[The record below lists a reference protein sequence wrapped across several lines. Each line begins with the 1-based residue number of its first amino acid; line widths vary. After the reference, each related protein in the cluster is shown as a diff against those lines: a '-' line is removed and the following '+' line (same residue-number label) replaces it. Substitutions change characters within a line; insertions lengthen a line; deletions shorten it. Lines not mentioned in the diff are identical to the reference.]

1 MCLSTRYALPSCE
14 DLTACVSWHVHR
26 KVCVQACISVLC
38 MIVCLARCVCVCYVS
53 VHVHACCK
61 LLFAIASMDT
71 FLLQHPQLYLAQLWL
86 PQQWGNWM
94 GRGMKMFWLKKKQQM
109 HKSLY
114 SDTRIHDWVLSFPR
128 ALLLCPLFLSL
139 RSLPAVW
146 VYGENKS
153 SMEDKDIER
162 FHCRKTSVQRG
173 IKFVSCSALCLT
185 VGSWA
190 RWLCVIVGW

>member
-1 MCLSTRYALPSCE
+1 
-14 DLTACVSWHVHR
+14 
-26 KVCVQACISVLC
+26 
-38 MIVCLARCVCVCYVS
+38 
-53 VHVHACCK
+53 
-61 LLFAIASMDT
+61 
-71 FLLQHPQLYLAQLWL
+71 
-86 PQQWGNWM
+86 
-94 GRGMKMFWLKKKQQM
+94 M

-146 VYGENKS
+146 VYSENKS

-190 RWLCVIVGW
+190 LCNCRLISVLSMFEASQTQLWCYVGREVKPRLTGDISKLGLHLLGCNPVENIHYEYIYTYMGYYLKAKNDSSHSVPSG